1 MMRVRVRKFACGCF
15 QHINRKKGIRK
26 AENQNPAFIRTQFT
40 QIGFHIFITV
50 RACVCLH
57 SEDSCE
63 DVMSSGEESLSSS
76 LGSDAEGP
84 FFPLHL
90 RRQKHRQHFDA

>member
-1 MMRVRVRKFACGCF
+1 MWIVGCLH
-15 QHINRKKGIRK
+15 HIWNI
-26 AENQNPAFIRTQFT
+26 ELIVSSVCNPLYADSTPL
-40 QIGFHIFITV
+40 
-50 RACVCLH
+50 CVH

-84 FFPLHL
+84 YFPLHL
-90 RRQKHRQHFDA
+90 RRKHLHAWRLAASPKKKNLQTLHL